1 MLVVVEVK
9 SDEEAI
15 SLANNCDFGLG
26 SSVWSCNRSRAIAIA
41 GELQVNV
48 QSVVQARQAA
58 GVMLVGKAEDTM
70 LACEGHSVHC
80 QC

>member
-15 SLANNCDFGLG
+15 SLANDCDFGLG
-26 SSVWSCNRSRAIAIA
+26 SSVWSRNRSRAIAIA
-41 GELQVNV
+41 GELQVGV
-48 QSVVQARQAA
+48 WLMDQARQAA
-58 GVMLVGKAEDTM
+58 GVMLIGKAEGTM
-70 LACEGHSVHC
+70 LAWLGHSMHC